1 MNVEAYSYVVVA
13 ALVGM
18 GVVFF
23 FLIVLS
29 VLMVV
34 IRFFFDRPAGDKPAS
49 PRSSTEKTGVG
60 AAGSTAGGT
69 TGGADVTDS
78 GGVPRWAVA
87 GALAYLATEEREYAP
102 RSGEWTKRWT
112 QRGQR

>member
-23 FLIVLS
+23 FLIILS
-29 VLMVV
+29 LLMVV
-34 IRFFFDRPAGDKPAS
+34 IRFFFDRPAAD
-49 PRSSTEKTGVG
+49 R
-60 AAGSTAGGT
+60 AAGRWSSAGGRT
-69 TGGADVTDS
+69 GDVPSGDTAVGTSGGANVTDS
-78 GGVPRWAVA
+78 HGVPRWAVA
-87 GALAYLATEEREYAP
+87 GALAYLAAEEREYAP
-102 RSGEWTKRWT
+102 RSGGWT

>member
-1 MNVEAYSYVVVA
+1 VNVEAYSYVVVA

-23 FLIVLS
+23 FLIILS

-34 IRFFFDRPAGDKPAS
+34 IRFFFDRSAGDRAAAR
-49 PRSSTEKTGVG
+49 RSSAADRTGGGLSGDAV
-60 AAGSTAGGT
+60 AAGS
-69 TGGADVTDS
+69 GGADVTDS
-78 GGVPRWAVA
+78 HGVPRWAVA
-87 GALAYLATEEREYAP
+87 GALAYLAAEEREYAP
-102 RSGEWTKRWT
+102 RSGGWT

>member
-18 GVVFF
+18 GVVIL

-34 IRFFFDRPAGDKPAS
+34 IRFFFDRPTGGRRAS
-49 PRSSTEKTGVG
+49 ARLSAEKTGVG
-60 AAGSTAGGT
+60 ARQDIIGT
-69 TGGADVTDS
+69 VTGGADVTDS
-78 GGVPRWAVA
+78 RGVPRWAVA
-87 GALAYLATEEREYAP
+87 GALAYLAAEEREYAP
-102 RSGEWTKRWT
+102 RSGGWT